1 MKINNYM
8 NGSEVNT
15 PLNILDLEIELN
27 FDKSSVKQTVSLN
40 NLEFGVNDPRFVTD
54 AYKSIKQHEN
64 SNVGVIEGLPYILE
78 IDNEKGKKY
87 DLIKGFLDVWGKEQ
101 TRNERGDVIKVNVY
115 EQGKIDWLND
125 VSDSV
130 SFEFLYNQGKI
141 TQYDFVQIPYCI
153 DRKQNT
159 IEIIFTL
166 FAFFY
171 LIDKIKTETNV
182 LIELLIQASE
192 GTSAAIIVAIIYRIT
207 SITVYLITLGSIVI
221 DLYNYLIQPVKFH
234 TGMSVLKM
242 FEKGCE
248 HFGLQFRSSILQQ
261 EPFNKLY
268 WLPEKFAINERNTV
282 QGLTGNLTS
291 SNTFS
296 NTGFYDGTF
305 GDFIRLWQQVFNAKL
320 LIINDVLYFE
330 KFDYNPSTNNW
341 VIPNLLDSKFNYSYN
356 KDDFYSN
363 IKIGF
368 NYDLNDKHTVQEWKG
383 TNVQVIQNAI
393 TVNNSRMNLA
403 KNYLEIKHPFALG
416 KTKKD
421 FSTLETIYLNLFKA
435 LDSAL
440 NILINTIN
448 TVLDV
453 INSII
458 RLVNKIIKLFKVIGI
473 NIKLQLPR
481 LPMVP
486 KSNLKNLIENRLG
499 MLKMESD
506 YVQVPKA
513 ILLDVASNSRNT
525 KVNTSNDSIL
535 NAKYLWDNYNYFISF
550 VPKESFK
557 GNQYKLRE
565 LSQCK
570 FSFSDYEQIR
580 GNNLVTDAYG
590 NECEILT
597 LKYNPLLETVTGT
610 YRERFNY
617 LQNIKETIIE
627 PNGI

>member
-40 NLEFGVNDPRFVTD
+40 NLEFGVNNPRFVTD
-54 AYKSIKQHEN
+54 AYKAIKQHEN
-64 SNVGVIEGLPYILE
+64 SNIGVIEGLPYILE

-141 TQYDFVQIPYCI
+141 TQSDFVQIPYCI
-153 DRKQNT
+153 DKKQNT
-159 IEIIFTL
+159 IEIIFSIFAL
-166 FAFFY
+166 FTITDKLQEEITAFSQELVQAFNPFEATV
-171 LIDKIKTETNV
+171 IARAV
-182 LIELLIQASE
+182 LHILR
-192 GTSAAIIVAIIYRIT
+192 V
-207 SITVYLITLGSIVI
+207 TVYLVALVTIII
-221 DLYNYLIQPVKFH
+221 QLYNYLIQPVKYH

-248 HFGLQFRSSILQQ
+248 HFGLTFRSSILQQ

-296 NTGFYDGTF
+296 NTGYYDGTF

-320 LIINDVLYFE
+320 LIINEVLYFE
-330 KFDYNPSTNNW
+330 KFNYNPSSNNW

-393 TVNNSRMNLA
+393 TVNDARMNLA
-403 KNYLEIKHPFALG
+403 KNYLEIKHTFALG
-416 KTKKD
+416 KTKRE
-421 FSTLETIYLNLFKA
+421 LNTIEKIFDRFFKA
-435 LDSAL
+435 VGGVL
-440 NILINTIN
+440 NILIEI
-448 TVLDV
+448 
-453 INSII
+453 
-458 RLVNKIIKLFKVIGI
+458 VNKLISLLNEAIKLINKLIKTLKTLGI
-473 NIKLQLPR
+473 DLKITIPR
-481 LPMVP
+481 IPGVP
-486 KSNLKNLIENRLG
+486 KSNLKNLIENRIG

-506 YVQVPKA
+506 YIQVPKA
-513 ILLDVASNSRNT
+513 ILLDVASNPRNT
-525 KVNTSNDSIL
+525 KINVNNDLIL

-550 VPKESFK
+550 VPKGNFK

-570 FSFSDYEQIR
+570 FTFSDYEKVR
-580 GNNLVTDAYG
+580 GNNLVTDDYG

-597 LKYNPLLETVTGT
+597 LKYNPLLEQVTGT
-610 YRERFNY
+610 YRERFQY
-617 LQNIKETIIE
+617 LRNIKETIIE

>member
-1 MKINNYM
+1 M

-54 AYKSIKQHEN
+54 AYKAIKQHEN
-64 SNVGVIEGLPYILE
+64 SNVGVIEGLPYRLE
-78 IDNEKGKKY
+78 LDNQRGKKY
-87 DLIKGFLDVWGKEQ
+87 DLVNGFLDVWGKEQ

-141 TQYDFVQIPYCI
+141 TQADFVQIPYCI
-153 DRKQNT
+153 DKKQNT
-159 IEIIFTL
+159 IEIIFSIFAL
-166 FAFFY
+166 FTITDKLQEEIVKLSQD
-171 LIDKIKTETNV
+171 LIALFNPFEATVIGRAV
-182 LIELLIQASE
+182 LRILRITVLLIALVS
-192 GTSAAIIVAIIYRIT
+192 IIIQ
-207 SITVYLITLGSIVI
+207 
-221 DLYNYLIQPVKFH
+221 LYNYIIQPVKYH

-248 HFGLQFRSSILQQ
+248 HFGLTFRSSILQQ
-261 EPFNKLY
+261 EPFSKIY
-268 WLPEKFAINERNTV
+268 WLPEKFALNERNTID
-282 QGLTGNLTS
+282 GLVGNLTS

-296 NTGFYDGTF
+296 NTGYYDGTF

-341 VIPNLLDSKFNYSYN
+341 VIPNLMDSKFNYSYN

-393 TVNNSRMNLA
+393 TVNNTRMNLA

-416 KTKKD
+416 KTKRE
-421 FSTLETIYLNLFKA
+421 LNTIEKIFDKFFKA
-435 LDSAL
+435 VGGVL
-440 NILINTIN
+440 NILIEI
-448 TVLDV
+448 
-453 INSII
+453 
-458 RLVNKIIKLFKVIGI
+458 VNKLISLLNEAIKLINKLIKTLKTLGI
-473 NIKLQLPR
+473 DLKITIPR
-481 LPMVP
+481 IPGVP
-486 KSNLKNLIENRLG
+486 KSNLKNLIENRIG

-513 ILLDVASNSRNT
+513 ILLDVASNPRNT
-525 KVNTSNDSIL
+525 KINVNNDLIL
-535 NAKYLWDNYNYFISF
+535 NARYLWDNYNYFISF
-550 VPKESFK
+550 VPKGQFK

-570 FSFSDYEQIR
+570 FTFSDYEKVR

-597 LKYNPLLETVTGT
+597 LKYNPLLEQVTGT
-610 YRERFNY
+610 YRERFQY
-617 LQNIKETIIE
+617 LRNIKETIIE

>member
-64 SNVGVIEGLPYILE
+64 SNVGVIEGLPYVLE
-78 IDNEKGKKY
+78 IDNERGKKY

-141 TQYDFVQIPYCI
+141 THADFVQIPYCI
-153 DRKQNT
+153 DKKQNT
-159 IEIIFTL
+159 IEIIFSIFAL
-166 FAFFY
+166 FTITDKLQEEIVKLSQD
-171 LIDKIKTETNV
+171 LIALFNPFEATVIGRAV
-182 LIELLIQASE
+182 LRILRITVLLIALVS
-192 GTSAAIIVAIIYRIT
+192 IIIQ
-207 SITVYLITLGSIVI
+207 
-221 DLYNYLIQPVKFH
+221 LYNYIIQPVKYH

-248 HFGLQFRSSILQQ
+248 HFGLTFRSSILQQ
-261 EPFNKLY
+261 EPFSKIY
-268 WLPEKFAINERNTV
+268 WLPEKFALNERNTID
-282 QGLTGNLTS
+282 GLVGNLTS

-296 NTGFYDGTF
+296 NTGYYDGTF

-341 VIPNLLDSKFNYSYN
+341 VIPNLMDSKFNYSYN

-393 TVNNSRMNLA
+393 TVNNTRMNLA

-416 KTKKD
+416 KTKRE
-421 FSTLETIYLNLFKA
+421 LNTIEKIFDKFFKA
-435 LDSAL
+435 VGGVL
-440 NILINTIN
+440 NILIEI
-448 TVLDV
+448 
-453 INSII
+453 
-458 RLVNKIIKLFKVIGI
+458 VNKLISLLNEAIKLINKLIKTLKTLGI
-473 NIKLQLPR
+473 DLKITIPR
-481 LPMVP
+481 IPGVP
-486 KSNLKNLIENRLG
+486 KSNLKNLIENRIG

-513 ILLDVASNSRNT
+513 ILLDVASNPRNT
-525 KVNTSNDSIL
+525 KINVNNDLIL
-535 NAKYLWDNYNYFISF
+535 NARYLWDNYNYFISF
-550 VPKESFK
+550 VPKGQFK

-570 FSFSDYEQIR
+570 FTFSDYEKVR

-597 LKYNPLLETVTGT
+597 LKYNPLLEQVTGT
-610 YRERFNY
+610 YRERFQY
-617 LQNIKETIIE
+617 LRNIKETIIE